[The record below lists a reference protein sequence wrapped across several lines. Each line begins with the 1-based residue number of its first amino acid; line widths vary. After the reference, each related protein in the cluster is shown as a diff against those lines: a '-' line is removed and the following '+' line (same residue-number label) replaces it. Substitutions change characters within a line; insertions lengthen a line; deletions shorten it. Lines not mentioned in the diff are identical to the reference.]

1 MANYQLLKAD
11 IDKKVY
17 QNGKQ
22 EITGANLNSV
32 LNAMVASLGVGYQF
46 MGMATP
52 TNPGTAQTA
61 DYKCFYLA
69 TTPGTY
75 TNLGGLVVADGEVAI
90 LKWDAAWTKE
100 VTGAATADQVNQLS
114 QGINHNTS
122 NTSSQ
127 SIHITSD
134 SGQED
139 VIKITDGGVEVNGY
153 IKQNRAFT
161 PTRNEVDK
169 IKEHLAK
176 LPIDTNN
183 SLDTRE
189 KIVFESNEGDV
200 EYTDIQF
207 EKEYDSSDS
216 LIIGDNKKNK
226 IVEVTPDGV
235 NVNGT
240 LKNNGSPILSQAD
253 VSHIEDEITTINGE
267 IVDLQQA
274 VGASS
279 LGKVNSV
286 AFPDLPITIMS
297 NTDAESTSY
306 DNVLIGYNNILKISD
321 SMYYLYYSG
330 MGEIGQG
337 DTDQRLCFAYST
349 DGFTYTRGFPTGVE
363 APVPGTNILADFNLR
378 EQVIFKVQ
386 DETTPYRMIAND
398 ASYNMMLYKSPD
410 AIHFDFEHGKK
421 CCNGTRD
428 CQVSAIVR
436 GNIIKLYVRGVRYDE
451 LHPNGT
457 RAVDVAYCD
466 IDGNIVSPAVVALPV
481 NSLYQASAS
490 YLDDHREIL
499 FPSFYNDNR
508 PTTQPGGMGGDDSMA
523 LRCYI
528 VSGDNY
534 QEVQLD
540 TSRILTNADK
550 AVYVSPYLID
560 INNNLYFLMCVN
572 NKTHNEPY
580 AGEISTFKLV
590 KVQLNSI

>member
-1 MANYQLLKAD
+1 MSDYSSLKATINANVKTND
-11 IDKKVY
+11 
-17 QNGKQ
+17 NH
-22 EITGANLNSV
+22 EITGSIMNSV
-32 LNAMVASLGVGYQF
+32 LNAMVNSLGAGYQF
-46 MGMATP
+46 MGVATP
-52 TNPGTAQTA
+52 TNPGSAQTP

-90 LKWDAAWTKE
+90 LKYDSSWTKE
-100 VTGAATADQVNQLS
+100 VTGIASADQLNQLG

-122 NTSSQ
+122 DISSQ
-127 SIHITSD
+127 AIHITND

-139 VIKITDGGVEVNGY
+139 VIKITDEGVEVNGY
-153 IKQNRAFT
+153 IKQNGEFT
-161 PTRNEVDK
+161 PTRNEVNK
-169 IKEHLAK
+169 VKENLAK

-183 SLDTRE
+183 SLDTKE

-207 EKEYDSSDS
+207 EKEYDSSDC
-216 LIIGDNKKNK
+216 LIIKDNKGNNIVK
-226 IVEVTPDGV
+226 ITPNGV

-240 LKNNGSPILSQAD
+240 LKNNDSPILSQAD
-253 VSHIEDEITTINGE
+253 IDFINEEITTINGE
-267 IVDLQQA
+267 IEDLQQA

-286 AFPDLPITIMS
+286 TFPDLPITIMS
-297 NTDAESTSY
+297 NTDEESTFY
-306 DNVLIGYNNILKISD
+306 DNVLIGYSNILKISD

-349 DGFTYTRGFPTGVE
+349 DGFNYTRGFPTGVE
-363 APVPGTNILADFNLR
+363 APVPGTNILAEFNIR
-378 EQVIFKVQ
+378 EQVIFHVQ
-386 DETTPYRMIAND
+386 DETNPYRMIAND